1 MKSNKNS
8 QQQSADQDSRLPELA
23 SEIKKQ
29 LAEASGVLKR
39 SLDFY
44 RRAGA
49 ALTEAKEELDPKRGR
64 GGPTWATWLKN
75 EVGIDKRVAQFYM
88 RLHNHWKKLKDHPDF
103 RVDLNYAT
111 ALKLIRSAVSSK
123 NRKAVAAKIGPTQV
137 KEQAQEREAQQV
149 ATPTSQE
156 VASGQG
162 AVGDAQEGGPVLA
175 TPTPAQPAPNVT
187 ARITGTADLAVT
199 PTDEYP
205 LDWVLELV
213 RKGEA
218 TVQVQTDNITLDNAT
233 VIATFKVVSYTY
245 TLTDLGG
252 PSAQAA

>member
-1 MKSNKNS
+1 MATNKNS
-8 QQQSADQDSRLPELA
+8 QQQSGDQGSRLPELA

-39 SLDFY
+39 SLGFY
-44 RRAGA
+44 RKAGK
-49 ALTEAKEELDPKRGR
+49 ALTEAKKELDPKRGR
-64 GGPTWATWLKN
+64 GGPTWATWLKT

-88 RLHNHWKKLKDHPDF
+88 RLHKHWDKLVSHPDF
-103 RVDLNYAT
+103 RVDLHYAA
-111 ALKLIRSAVSSK
+111 ALKLIRSAIPRN
-123 NRKAVAAKIGPTQV
+123 NRKAIAGKIGPTQA
-137 KEQAQEREAQQV
+137 KEQAPDQV
-149 ATPTSQE
+149 AQEVGTPAPQE

-187 ARITGTADLAVT
+187 ARLTGTAELTVT
-199 PTDEYP
+199 PTDDFS
-205 LDWVLELV
+205 LDDVLELV

-218 TVQVQTDNITLDNAT
+218 TVQVQTGNITLENAT
-233 VIATFKVVSYTY
+233 VIATFKVVNHTY

-252 PSAQAA
+252 LSAQAA